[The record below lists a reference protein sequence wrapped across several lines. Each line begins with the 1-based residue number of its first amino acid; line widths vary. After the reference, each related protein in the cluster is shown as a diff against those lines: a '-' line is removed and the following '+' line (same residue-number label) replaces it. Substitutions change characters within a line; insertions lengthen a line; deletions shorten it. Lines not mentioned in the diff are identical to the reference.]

1 MLAYHRAMTFPIRSS
16 GPRRLAAGL
25 AALGYASLLAASPAL
40 DPGLP
45 AYQPVPGVTGNLSSI
60 GSDSLNN
67 LMTLWAEE
75 FKRLYPSVNIQIQG
89 AGSSTA
95 PPALTEGTANLGPM
109 SRLMKAQ
116 EIQAFEQKHGY
127 PPTAIG
133 VAIDALALF
142 VNQDNPLR
150 SLDMRQ
156 VDAVFSPTL
165 RCGAEAPALRWG
177 DLGLGGAWR
186 QRSLQLFGRNS
197 VSGTYGYFKEKALCK
212 GDFRERV
219 NEQPGSASVV
229 QSVSGSLTALGY
241 SGIGYRTAGVHAL
254 ALARR
259 PGDPPVEATP
269 ENAVN
274 GSYPLSRMLYVY
286 VNKPPNQPLPTME
299 LEFLRLV
306 LSRLGQETVIKD
318 GYVPLPADR
327 AAQEL
332 AKLR

>member
-1 MLAYHRAMTFPIRSS
+1 MASQRRS
-16 GPRRLAAGL
+16 PRR
-25 AALGYASLLAASPAL
+25 SPR
-40 DPGLP
+40 P
-45 AYQPVPGVTGNLSSI
+45 TSS
-60 GSDSLNN
+60 
-67 LMTLWAEE
+67 
-75 FKRLYPSVNIQIQG
+75 
-89 AGSSTA
+89 
-95 PPALTEGTANLGPM
+95 
-109 SRLMKAQ
+109 
-116 EIQAFEQKHGY
+116 
-127 PPTAIG
+127 
-133 VAIDALALF
+133 
-142 VNQDNPLR
+142 
-150 SLDMRQ
+150 
-156 VDAVFSPTL
+156 
-165 RCGAEAPALRWG
+165 
-177 DLGLGGAWR
+177 
-186 QRSLQLFGRNS
+186 
-197 VSGTYGYFKEKALCK
+197 
-212 GDFRERV
+212 
-219 NEQPGSASVV
+219 
-229 QSVSGSLTALGY
+229 LGY